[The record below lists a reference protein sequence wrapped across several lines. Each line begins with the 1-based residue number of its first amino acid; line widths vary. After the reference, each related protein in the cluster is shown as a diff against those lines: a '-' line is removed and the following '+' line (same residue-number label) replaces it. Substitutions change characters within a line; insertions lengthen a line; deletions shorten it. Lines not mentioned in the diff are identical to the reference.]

1 MSDTPE
7 RPEPASST
15 SAENPAP
22 AESPAPG
29 PPPAPQAESAA
40 RNAEPASAAPE
51 PPASAAAVPEPPP
64 AEAPA
69 PEPPASAAA
78 PPAAPAA
85 ATGDAEPAAAPPA
98 APAAATGDAEP
109 AAAPPAAPAAA
120 TGDAEPAAAPDL
132 ATPATAPPA
141 PSALPVPAAAPSP
154 LPVPAA
160 APDRAAPPPRP
171 PSSFLE
177 RVKRVFNFETGVYPE
192 VAGDGLAT
200 LEAIMVVVLS
210 SLLAGS
216 FWNLTLIFF
225 LTVPFALVMT
235 AVSAV
240 LVSAAAKLFNR
251 ESPGFAPWFRALGFA
266 QAPLALGLIPL
277 LGSFVGLV
285 YWIAASIA
293 AIHRVARVPVG
304 QAILTWVLALMLPL
318 LFLLF
323 LALLF
328 GGLAVLGTL
337 AGGMA

>member
-69 PEPPASAAA
+69 PEPPAS
-78 PPAAPAA
+78 
-85 ATGDAEPAAAPPA
+85 
-98 APAAATGDAEP
+98 

>member
-1 MSDTPE
+1 M
-7 RPEPASST
+7 
-15 SAENPAP
+15 
-22 AESPAPG
+22 
-29 PPPAPQAESAA
+29 
-40 RNAEPASAAPE
+40 PE
-51 PPASAAAVPEPPP
+51 PPA
-64 AEAPA
+64 AEAPRA
-69 PEPPASAAA
+69 GAAAAAPPAAPAAATGDAEPAAA

-160 APDRAAPPPRP
+160 APDRAAPPPSP